1 VRDRRGV
8 EEPVLG
14 RAGQDALLV
23 GGWTLRV
30 GENVRVK
37 RWRASDRNTLQ
48 SAVAFPTFE
57 RVVVTGDDG
66 AGHRGMD
73 VSGAVSGRRD
83 RRPMLVCRM
92 MPVTVPGYRMVK
104 VMIMMVV

>member
-1 VRDRRGV
+1 VRNRRGV
-8 EEPVLG
+8 EESVLE
-14 RAGQDALLV
+14 RARQDALIV
-23 GGWTLRV
+23 GGRTLRV

-48 SAVAFPTFE
+48 SAVTLPTFE

-73 VSGAVSGRRD
+73 VSGAVSDRRD
-83 RRPMLVCRM
+83 MRRMLVCHM
-92 MPVTVPGYRMVK
+92 MPVTVLGYRMVV
-104 VMIMMVV
+104 VMIMLVV